1 VASNLWPAS
10 PLRNQDWIIQ
20 AETSIIGFMSEAIYW
35 SASTIATAIRAGNL
49 TSREIVDAC
58 LERIEQ
64 VNPKINA
71 VVQLVAERACAEADE
86 LDRLA
91 ASGRFRGPLHGVP
104 ITIKD
109 SLDSEGIV
117 STGGTMGRKDFVP
130 RQDAPVVARLRDAGA
145 VLLGKTNTPELTLSA
160 ETSNLIYGRTLNP
173 YDLERSPGGSS
184 GGSAAIIAC
193 GGAALELGSDTG
205 GSIREPAHF
214 CGITGIKPT
223 SGRTSR
229 SGHIVPYGG
238 GVMDSL
244 TQIGPMARYVEDLVL
259 ALPIICGPDGRDPAV
274 VPVTIGNPAEVEL
287 SNLRIA
293 WYADNGILVA
303 ADDIQRVVADTA
315 RQLQAQRFN
324 IEQKQLPG
332 MRELVNLSTEL
343 RESANAGLIMRLL
356 QRYDTQQPGPDLAGY
371 LTADGIARANSV
383 DPVLMEAIDE
393 ARSRALGFFADYDAI
408 LCPPSHVLARPH
420 QASHGDS
427 FDDWSYVT
435 IHNLLGWPGL
445 SVRAGTSADGLPVG
459 VQVVAAPWRED
470 IVLALAL
477 KIEALMGGYQKPPL

>member
-1 VASNLWPAS
+1 
-10 PLRNQDWIIQ
+10 
-20 AETSIIGFMSEAIYW
+20 MSEAIYW
-35 SASTIATAIRAGNL
+35 SASRIAAEIRAGKL

-58 LERIEQ
+58 IERIEQ

-71 VVQLVAERACAEADE
+71 VVQLAAEPARKEADE
-86 LDRLA
+86 LDRLTG
-91 ASGRFRGPLHGVP
+91 SGQFKGPLHGVP

-117 STGGTMGRKDFVP
+117 STGGTLGRKHFIP
-130 RQDAPVVARLRDAGA
+130 QQDAPVVARLRNAGA
-145 VLLGKTNTPELTLSA
+145 VLLGKTNTPELTLSG
-160 ETSNLIYGRTLNP
+160 ETNNLIYGRSCNP
-173 YDLERSPGGSS
+173 FDLERSPGGSS

-205 GSIREPAHF
+205 GSIREPAHL

-223 SGRTSR
+223 SGRTPR

-274 VPVTIGNPAEVEL
+274 VPVAIGNSKQVDL
-287 SNLRIA
+287 SQLRIA
-293 WYADNGILVA
+293 WYVDNGIVPA
-303 ADDIQRVVADTA
+303 ADDIQRVVAETA
-315 RQLQAQRFN
+315 QQLKARGFN
-324 IEQKQLPG
+324 IEQKLLPG
-332 MRELVNLSTEL
+332 MRELVSLSTEL

-356 QRYDTQQPGPDLAGY
+356 KRYGTKQHGPDLDGY
-371 LTADGIARANSV
+371 LTAAGIASANSL
-383 DPVLMEAIDE
+383 DPALMEAIDE

-408 LCPPSHVLARPH
+408 LCPPSHALARPH
-420 QASHGDS
+420 GASHSDS

-435 IHNLLGWPGL
+435 IHNLLGWPGVSL
-445 SVRAGTSADGLPVG
+445 RAGTSADGLPVG

-470 IVLALAL
+470 IALALAS
-477 KIEALMGGYQKPPL
+477 KIETLMGGYQKPPL

>member
-1 VASNLWPAS
+1 
-10 PLRNQDWIIQ
+10 
-20 AETSIIGFMSEAIYW
+20 MSKAIYW
-35 SASTIATAIRAGNL
+35 SACRIAAEIRAGNL
-49 TSREIVDAC
+49 SSREIVDAC

-71 VVQLVAERACAEADE
+71 VVQLVTGRARKEADE

-91 ASGRFRGPLHGVP
+91 ASGRFIGPLHGVP

-117 STGGTMGRKDFVP
+117 STGGTMGRKDFIP

-145 VLLGKTNTPELTLSA
+145 VLLGKTNTPELTLSG

-173 YDLERSPGGSS
+173 YDLKRSPGGSS

-205 GSIREPAHF
+205 GSIREPAHL

-223 SGRTSR
+223 SGSTPR

-274 VPVTIGNPAEVEL
+274 VPVTIGDPAEVDL
-287 SNLRIA
+287 SKLRIA
-293 WYADNGILVA
+293 WYADNGILAA
-303 ADDIQRVVADTA
+303 ADDIQRVVVETA

-324 IEQKQLPG
+324 IEKKLLPG
-332 MRELVNLSTEL
+332 MRELVNLSTGL
-343 RESANAGLIMRLL
+343 RESANAGLIIRLL
-356 QRYDTQQPGPDLAGY
+356 QRYGTQQPGPDLAGY
-371 LTADGIARANSV
+371 LTADGIASANSL
-383 DPVLMEAIDE
+383 DPALMEAIDE

-408 LCPPSHVLARPH
+408 LCPPAHALARPH
-420 QASHGDS
+420 GASHGDS

-445 SVRAGTSADGLPVG
+445 SVRAGTSAEGLPVG
-459 VQVVAAPWRED
+459 VQVVAPPWRED
-470 IVLALAL
+470 IALAL
-477 KIEALMGGYQKPPL
+477 GLKIETLMGGYQKPPL

>member
-1 VASNLWPAS
+1 
-10 PLRNQDWIIQ
+10 
-20 AETSIIGFMSEAIYW
+20 MSEAIYW
-35 SASTIATAIRAGNL
+35 SACRIAAEIRAGNL
-49 TSREIVDAC
+49 SSREIVDAC

-71 VVQLVAERACAEADE
+71 VVRLVTERARKEADA

-91 ASGRFRGPLHGVP
+91 ASGQFRGPLHGVP

-117 STGGTMGRKDFVP
+117 STGGTMGRKDFIP
-130 RQDAPVVARLRDAGA
+130 QQDAPVVARLRDAGA
-145 VLLGKTNTPELTLSA
+145 VLLGKTNTPELTLSG

-184 GGSAAIIAC
+184 GGSAAIVAC

-205 GSIREPAHF
+205 GSIREPAHL

-223 SGRTSR
+223 SGRTPR

-274 VPVTIGNPAEVEL
+274 VPVAIGDPAEVDL
-287 SNLRIA
+287 SKLRIA
-293 WYADNGILVA
+293 WYTDNGILAA
-303 ADDIQRVVADTA
+303 ADDIQRVVAETA

-324 IEQKQLPG
+324 IEQKLLPG
-332 MRELVNLSTEL
+332 MRELVDLSTGL

-356 QRYDTQQPGPDLAGY
+356 QRYGTKQPGPDLAGY
-371 LTADGIARANSV
+371 LTADGIASANSL
-383 DPVLMEAIDE
+383 DPALMEAIDE

-408 LCPPSHVLARPH
+408 LCPPAHALARPH
-420 QASHGDS
+420 GASHGDS
-427 FDDWSYVT
+427 FDDWSYIT

-470 IVLALAL
+470 IALALAL
-477 KIEALMGGYQKPPL
+477 KIETLMGGYQKPPL

>member
-1 VASNLWPAS
+1 
-10 PLRNQDWIIQ
+10 
-20 AETSIIGFMSEAIYW
+20 MSEAIYW
-35 SASTIATAIRAGNL
+35 SASRIAAEIRAGNL

-58 LERIEQ
+58 LERIER

-71 VVQLVAERACAEADE
+71 VVQLVTERARKEADE

-91 ASGRFRGPLHGVP
+91 VSGRFMGPLHGVP

-117 STGGTMGRKDFVP
+117 STGGTMGRKDFIP

-145 VLLGKTNTPELTLSA
+145 VLLGKTNTPELTLSG
-160 ETSNLIYGRTLNP
+160 ETNNLIYGRTLNP

-205 GSIREPAHF
+205 GSIREPAHL

-223 SGRTSR
+223 SGCTPR

-274 VPVTIGNPAEVEL
+274 VPVTIGNPAEVDL
-287 SNLRIA
+287 SKLRIA
-293 WYADNGILVA
+293 WYADNGILAA
-303 ADDIQRVVADTA
+303 ADDIQRVVAETA

-324 IEQKQLPG
+324 IEQKLLPG
-332 MRELVNLSTEL
+332 MRELVDLSTGL
-343 RESANAGLIMRLL
+343 RESANAGLIIRLL
-356 QRYDTQQPGPDLAGY
+356 QRYGTQQPGPDLAGY
-371 LTADGIARANSV
+371 LTDDGIASANSL
-383 DPVLMEAIDE
+383 DPALMEAIDE

-408 LCPPSHVLARPH
+408 LCPPAHSLARPH

-445 SVRAGTSADGLPVG
+445 SVRAGTSAEGLPVG

-470 IVLALAL
+470 IALAL
-477 KIEALMGGYQKPPL
+477 GLKIETLMGGYQKPPL

>member
-1 VASNLWPAS
+1 
-10 PLRNQDWIIQ
+10 
-20 AETSIIGFMSEAIYW
+20 MSEAIYW
-35 SASTIATAIRAGNL
+35 SACRIAAEIRAGNL
-49 TSREIVDAC
+49 SSREIVDAC

-71 VVQLVAERACAEADE
+71 VVRLVTERARKEADA

-91 ASGRFRGPLHGVP
+91 ASGQFRGPLHGVP

-117 STGGTMGRKDFVP
+117 STGGTMGRKDFIP
-130 RQDAPVVARLRDAGA
+130 QQDAPVVARLRDAGA
-145 VLLGKTNTPELTLSA
+145 VLLGKTNTPELTLSG

-184 GGSAAIIAC
+184 GGSAAIVAC

-205 GSIREPAHF
+205 GSIREPAHL

-223 SGRTSR
+223 SGRTPR

-274 VPVTIGNPAEVEL
+274 VPVAIGDPAEVDL
-287 SNLRIA
+287 SKLRIA
-293 WYADNGILVA
+293 WYADNGILAA
-303 ADDIQRVVADTA
+303 ADDIQRVVAETA

-324 IEQKQLPG
+324 IEQKLLPG
-332 MRELVNLSTEL
+332 MRELVDLSTGL

-356 QRYDTQQPGPDLAGY
+356 QRYGTQQPGPDLAGY
-371 LTADGIARANSV
+371 LTADGIASANSL
-383 DPVLMEAIDE
+383 DPALMEAIDE

-408 LCPPSHVLARPH
+408 LCPPAHALARPH
-420 QASHGDS
+420 GASHGDS
-427 FDDWSYVT
+427 FDDWSYIT

-470 IVLALAL
+470 IALALAL
-477 KIEALMGGYQKPPL
+477 KIETLMGGYQKPPL

>member
-1 VASNLWPAS
+1 MP
-10 PLRNQDWIIQ
+10 D
-20 AETSIIGFMSEAIYW
+20 AIYW
-35 SASTIATAIRAGNL
+35 SASRIAAEIRAGNL

-58 LERIEQ
+58 LARIEQ

-71 VVQLVAERACAEADE
+71 VVQLVAGRARAEADE

-91 ASGRFRGPLHGVP
+91 AGGRFKGPLHGVP

-117 STGGTMGRKDFVP
+117 STGGTMGRKDFIP
-130 RQDAPVVARLRDAGA
+130 SQDAPVVARLRDAGA
-145 VLLGKTNTPELTLSA
+145 VLLGKTNTPELTLSG
-160 ETSNLIYGRTLNP
+160 ETNNLIYGRTLNP
-173 YDLERSPGGSS
+173 YDLARSPGGSS

-205 GSIREPAHF
+205 GSIREPAHL
-214 CGITGIKPT
+214 CGVTGIKPT
-223 SGRTSR
+223 SGRTPR
-229 SGHIVPYGG
+229 SGHIVPHAA

-274 VPVTIGNPAEVEL
+274 VPVPVGNPAEVDL
-287 SNLRIA
+287 SKLRIA
-293 WYADNGILVA
+293 WYADNGILA
-303 ADDIQRVVADTA
+303 AAEDIQRVVTETA
-315 RQLQAQRFN
+315 AKLQAQQFN
-324 IEQKQLPG
+324 IEHKLLPG

-343 RESANAGLIMRLL
+343 RESANTGLIMRLL
-356 QRYDTQQPGPDLAGY
+356 QRYGTQQPGPDLEGY
-371 LTADGIARANSV
+371 FTAAGIAKANSL
-383 DPVLMEAIDE
+383 DPALMEAIDE

-408 LCPPSHVLARPH
+408 LCPPAHSLARPH
-420 QASHGDS
+420 QASHSDS
-427 FDDWSYVT
+427 FDDWSYIT

-445 SVRAGTSADGLPVG
+445 SVRAGSSAEGLPVG

-477 KIEALMGGYQKPPL
+477 KIETLMGGYQKPPL

>member
-1 VASNLWPAS
+1 
-10 PLRNQDWIIQ
+10 
-20 AETSIIGFMSEAIYW
+20 MSEAIYW
-35 SASTIATAIRAGNL
+35 SACRIAAEIRAGNL
-49 TSREIVDAC
+49 SSREIVDAC

-71 VVQLVAERACAEADE
+71 VVRLVTERARKEADA

-91 ASGRFRGPLHGVP
+91 ASGQFRGPLHGVP

-117 STGGTMGRKDFVP
+117 STGGTMGRKDFIP
-130 RQDAPVVARLRDAGA
+130 QQDAPVVARLRDAGA
-145 VLLGKTNTPELTLSA
+145 VLLGKTNTPELTLSG

-184 GGSAAIIAC
+184 GGSAAIVAC

-205 GSIREPAHF
+205 GSIREPAHL

-223 SGRTSR
+223 SGRTPR

-274 VPVTIGNPAEVEL
+274 VPVAIGDPAEVDL
-287 SNLRIA
+287 SKLRIA
-293 WYADNGILVA
+293 WYADNGILAA
-303 ADDIQRVVADTA
+303 ADDIQRVVAETA

-324 IEQKQLPG
+324 IEQKLLPG
-332 MRELVNLSTEL
+332 MRELVDLSTGL

-356 QRYDTQQPGPDLAGY
+356 QRYGTQQPGPDLAGY
-371 LTADGIARANSV
+371 LTADGIASANSL
-383 DPVLMEAIDE
+383 DPALMEAIDE

-408 LCPPSHVLARPH
+408 LCPPAHALARPH
-420 QASHGDS
+420 GASHGDS
-427 FDDWSYVT
+427 FDDWSYLT

-470 IVLALAL
+470 IALALAL
-477 KIEALMGGYQKPPL
+477 KIETLMGGYQKPPL

>member
-1 VASNLWPAS
+1 
-10 PLRNQDWIIQ
+10 
-20 AETSIIGFMSEAIYW
+20 MSEAIYW
-35 SASTIATAIRAGNL
+35 SASRIAAEIRAAKL
-49 TSREIVDAC
+49 TSREITNAC

-71 VVQLVAERACAEADE
+71 VVQLVTERACREADE

-91 ASGRFRGPLHGVP
+91 ASGRFMGPLHGVP

-117 STGGTMGRKDFVP
+117 STGGTMGRKDFIP
-130 RQDAPVVARLRDAGA
+130 QQDAPVVARLRDAGA
-145 VLLGKTNTPELTLSA
+145 VLLGKTNTPELTLSG
-160 ETSNLIYGRTLNP
+160 ETNNLIYGRTLNP

-205 GSIREPAHF
+205 GSIREPAHL

-223 SGRTSR
+223 SGRTPR

-274 VPVTIGNPAEVEL
+274 VPVTLGNPAEVDL
-287 SNLRIA
+287 SKLRIA
-293 WYADNGILVA
+293 WYADNGILAA
-303 ADDIQRVVADTA
+303 ADDIQRVVAETA

-324 IEQKQLPG
+324 IEQKLLPG

-343 RESANAGLIMRLL
+343 RESANAGLIIRLL
-356 QRYDTQQPGPDLAGY
+356 QRYGTQQPGPDLAGY
-371 LTADGIARANSV
+371 LTADGIASANSL
-383 DPVLMEAIDE
+383 DPALMEAIDE

-408 LCPPSHVLARPH
+408 LCPPAHALARPH
-420 QASHGDS
+420 HASHGDS

-470 IVLALAL
+470 IALALAL
-477 KIEALMGGYQKPPL
+477 KIETLMGGYQKPPL

>member
-1 VASNLWPAS
+1 
-10 PLRNQDWIIQ
+10 
-20 AETSIIGFMSEAIYW
+20 MSEAIYW
-35 SASTIATAIRAGNL
+35 SACRIAAEIRAGNL

-71 VVQLVAERACAEADE
+71 VVQLVTERARKEADA

-91 ASGRFRGPLHGVP
+91 ASGQFRGPLHGVP

-117 STGGTMGRKDFVP
+117 STGGTMGRKDFIP
-130 RQDAPVVARLRDAGA
+130 QQDAPVVARLRDAGA

-173 YDLERSPGGSS
+173 YDQERSPGGSS
-184 GGSAAIIAC
+184 GGSAAIVAC

-205 GSIREPAHF
+205 GSIREPAHL

-223 SGRTSR
+223 SGRTPR

-274 VPVTIGNPAEVEL
+274 VPVTIGDPAEVDL
-287 SNLRIA
+287 SKLRIA
-293 WYADNGILVA
+293 WYADNGILAA
-303 ADDIQRVVADTA
+303 ADDIQRVVAETA
-315 RQLQAQRFN
+315 RRLQAQRFN
-324 IEQKQLPG
+324 IEQKLLPG
-332 MRELVNLSTEL
+332 MRELVNLSTGL

-356 QRYDTQQPGPDLAGY
+356 QRYGTQQPGPDLAGY
-371 LTADGIARANSV
+371 LTADGIASANSL
-383 DPVLMEAIDE
+383 DPALMEAIDE

-408 LCPPSHVLARPH
+408 LCPPAHALARPH
-420 QASHGDS
+420 GASHGDS
-427 FDDWSYVT
+427 FDDWSYIT
-435 IHNLLGWPGL
+435 IYNLLGWPGL

-459 VQVVAAPWRED
+459 VQVVTAPWRED
-470 IVLALAL
+470 IALALAL
-477 KIEALMGGYQKPPL
+477 KIETLMGGYQKPPL

>member
-1 VASNLWPAS
+1 
-10 PLRNQDWIIQ
+10 
-20 AETSIIGFMSEAIYW
+20 MSVAIYW
-35 SASTIATAIRAGNL
+35 SASRIAAEIRAGNL

-71 VVQLVAERACAEADE
+71 VVQLATERAYREADE

-91 ASGRFRGPLHGVP
+91 ASGRFMGPLHGVP

-117 STGGTMGRKDFVP
+117 STGGTMGRKDFIP
-130 RQDAPVVARLRDAGA
+130 QQDAPVVARLRDAGA

-160 ETSNLIYGRTLNP
+160 ETNNLIYGRTLNP

-205 GSIREPAHF
+205 GSIREPAHL

-223 SGRTSR
+223 SGRTPR

-274 VPVTIGNPAEVEL
+274 VPVTIGNPAEVDL
-287 SNLRIA
+287 SKLRIA
-293 WYADNGILVA
+293 WYADNGILAA
-303 ADDIQRVVADTA
+303 ADDIQRVVAETA

-324 IEQKQLPG
+324 IEQKLLPG

-343 RESANAGLIMRLL
+343 RESANAGLIIRLL
-356 QRYDTQQPGPDLAGY
+356 QRYGTQQPGPDLAGY
-371 LTADGIARANSV
+371 LTAVGIASANSL
-383 DPVLMEAIDE
+383 DPALMEAIDE
-393 ARSRALGFFADYDAI
+393 ARSRALEFFADYDAI
-408 LCPPSHVLARPH
+408 LCPPAHALARPH
-420 QASHGDS
+420 HASHGDS

-470 IVLALAL
+470 IALALAL
-477 KIEALMGGYQKPPL
+477 KIETLMGGYQKPPL